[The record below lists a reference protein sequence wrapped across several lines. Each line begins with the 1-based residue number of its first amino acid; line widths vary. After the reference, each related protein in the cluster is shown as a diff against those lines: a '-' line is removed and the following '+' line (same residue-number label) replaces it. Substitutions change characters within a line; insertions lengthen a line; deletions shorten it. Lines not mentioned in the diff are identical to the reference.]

1 LASPGKRILII
12 VENLPV
18 PFDKRVWN
26 EANALRRAGYE
37 VSIISPVG
45 TGAVKRKEQIDGISI
60 YRHPLPGEGNG
71 VLGYLVEYSAA
82 LFWELTLAL
91 RIYFTTGFDAI
102 HACNPP
108 DTIFLIGALFKLLGK
123 KFVFDHHDINPELF
137 VAKFGR
143 KGMLYRLIVVCER
156 LTFKTADI
164 SIATNESY
172 REIAITRGRMDRH
185 KVFIVRSGPNL
196 KRFRPVPPQERL
208 KEGRRQLVG
217 YVGVMGK
224 QEGLNYLLDA
234 VKTIVDIRG
243 RKDVLFVIIG
253 SGTEFEEIQ
262 KYAADLGVGPH
273 VRFTGRIHDDL
284 LIAYLSTADV
294 CVNPDV
300 ANEMNDKST
309 MNKIM
314 EYMALGKPIVQFD
327 LVEGRR
333 SALEAS
339 LYARKNDALDFADK
353 IIELL
358 DDPVR
363 RKVMGKYGKD
373 RVENCLAWEFSE
385 IVLCEAYARLF
396 ASKKKRGD
404 GHQED

>member
-1 LASPGKRILII
+1 LPGKRILII

-26 EANALRRAGYE
+26 EANALTRAGYK
-37 VSIISPVG
+37 VSVICPVG
-45 TGAVKRKEQIDGISI
+45 KGFEKRREEIDGISI

-71 VLGYLVEYSAA
+71 ALGYFLEYSAA
-82 LFWELTLAL
+82 LLWEFMLAL
-91 RIYFTTGFDAI
+91 RVCCTTGFDAI

-108 DTIFLIGALFKLLGK
+108 DTIFLIGGFFKLFGK

-137 VAKFGR
+137 IAKFGR
-143 KGMLYRLIVVCER
+143 KGMLYRLIVFMER
-156 LTFKTADI
+156 LTFMTADI

-172 REIAITRGRMDRH
+172 KDIAIARGRMDPSR
-185 KVFIVRSGPNL
+185 VFIVRSGPNL
-196 KRFRPVPPQERL
+196 KRFRPVPPQESL
-208 KEGRRQLVG
+208 KEGRRHLVG

-234 VKTIVDIRG
+234 VKVIVQTRG
-243 RKDVLFVIIG
+243 RTDVLFVVIG

-262 KYAADLGVGPH
+262 RYASEMGVEPY
-273 VRFTGRIHDDL
+273 VRFTGRIPDDAL
-284 LIAYLSTADV
+284 LAYLSTSDL

-327 LVEGRR
+327 LTEGRR
-333 SALEAS
+333 SALDAS
-339 LYARKNDALDFADK
+339 LYARKNDARDFAEK
-353 IIELL
+353 ILELL
-358 DDPVR
+358 DDPAR
-363 RKVMGKYGKD
+363 REVMGKYGKD

-385 IVLCEAYARLF
+385 RVLCEAYVRLF
-396 ASKKKRGD
+396 TKESS
-404 GHQED
+404 Q

>member
-1 LASPGKRILII
+1 MGSPGKRILII

-26 EANALRRAGYE
+26 EANALTRAGYK
-37 VSIISPVG
+37 VSVISPVG
-45 TGAVKRKEQIDGISI
+45 KGAEKRHEEIDGISV
-60 YRHPLPGEGNG
+60 YRHPLPPEGNG
-71 VLGYLVEYSAA
+71 ALGYLVEYSAA
-82 LFWELTLAL
+82 LFWELLLTL
-91 RIYFTTGFDAI
+91 RIFLTRGFDAI

-108 DTIFLIGALFKLLGK
+108 DTIFLIGLLFKLFRK

-137 VAKFGR
+137 IAKFGR
-143 KGMLYRLIVVCER
+143 KGMLYRLIVLLER
-156 LTFKTADI
+156 FTFRTADI

-172 REIAITRGRMDRH
+172 KEIAVTRGHMDPSR
-185 KVFIVRSGPNL
+185 VFIVRSGPNL

-208 KEGRRQLVG
+208 KEGRRHLVG

-234 VKTIVDIRG
+234 VKVIVETRG
-243 RKDVLFVIIG
+243 RQDILFVVIG
-253 SGTEFEEIQ
+253 GGTEFEEIR
-262 KYAADLGVGPH
+262 KYAATLGVEPY
-273 VRFTGRIHDDL
+273 VRFTGRIPDAE
-284 LIAYLSTADV
+284 LIAYLSTASV

-314 EYMALGKPIVQFD
+314 EYMALGRPIVQFD
-327 LVEGRR
+327 LTEGRR

-339 LYARKNDALDFADK
+339 LYARKNDAVDFADR
-353 IIELL
+353 ILELL
-358 DDPVR
+358 DDPAR
-363 RKVMGKYGKD
+363 SEAMGKYGKE

-385 IVLCEAYARLF
+385 RVLLDAYAALF
-396 ASKKKRGD
+396 AANIHRV
-404 GHQED
+404 

>member
-1 LASPGKRILII
+1 MASPGKHILII

-26 EANALRRAGYE
+26 EANALTRAGYK

-45 TGAVKRKEQIDGISI
+45 KGAEKRREEIDGISI

-71 VLGYLVEYSAA
+71 ALGYLVEYSVA
-82 LFWELTLAL
+82 LFWELFLAV
-91 RIYFTTGFDAI
+91 RIYFRTGFDAI

-108 DTIFLIGALFKLLGK
+108 DTIFLIGLLFKIVGK

-143 KGMLYRLIVVCER
+143 KGMLYRLILLLER
-156 LTFKTADI
+156 LTYRTADI

-172 REIAITRGRMDRH
+172 KEIAISRGRMDPG

-208 KEGRRQLVG
+208 KDGRRHLVG

-234 VKTIVDIRG
+234 VKILAETNGRTDI
-243 RKDVLFVIIG
+243 LFVIIG
-253 SGTEFEEIQ
+253 SGTEFEEIR
-262 KYAADLGVGPH
+262 KYAADIGVEPY
-273 VRFTGRIHDDL
+273 VRFTGRIPDEN

-327 LVEGRR
+327 LTEGRR

-339 LYARKNDALDFADK
+339 LYARRNDPADFAAK
-353 IIELL
+353 TLELL
-358 DDPVR
+358 DDPER
-363 RKVMGKYGKD
+363 REVMGRYGKE

-385 IVLCEAYARLF
+385 RVLCEAYATLF
-396 ASKKKRGD
+396 GKEKA
-404 GHQED
+404 